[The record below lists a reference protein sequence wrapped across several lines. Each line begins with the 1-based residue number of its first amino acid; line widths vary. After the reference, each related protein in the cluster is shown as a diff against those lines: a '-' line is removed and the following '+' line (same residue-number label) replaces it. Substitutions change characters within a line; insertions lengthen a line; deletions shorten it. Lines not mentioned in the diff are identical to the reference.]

1 MGPDATITVI
11 GEAMLE
17 LSRGAG
23 DGWNLRYGGDVIN
36 TAVHLARF
44 GDTVRL
50 ASALGSDPMSA
61 DLRAQW
67 EAEGVDTQLVLAA
80 TDRLP
85 GLYAI
90 ETDATGERTFHYWRS
105 EAAARRMFA
114 LPDSDALIA
123 GAAQ

>member
-1 MGPDATITVI
+1 MGMGPDATITVI

-23 DGWNLRYGGDVIN
+23 DSWNLRYGGDVIN

-50 ASALGSDPMSA
+50 ASALGSAPMSA

-67 EAEGVDTQLVLAA
+67 EAEGVDTRGLTA
-80 TDRLP
+80 TP
-85 GLYAI
+85 
-90 ETDATGERTFHYWRS
+90 
-105 EAAARRMFA
+105 
-114 LPDSDALIA
+114 
-123 GAAQ
+123 